1 MEVKDY
7 CKNVD
12 IELTAWKA
20 KLYNVIRRMDELPT
34 GAKQR
39 MFENVN
45 GLHILMTELEDR
57 IDSLRTSC
65 PTEWNPVREEIKGKI
80 SGLGDKYEEAEGAF
94 FDYDIGG

>member
-1 MEVKDY
+1 
-7 CKNVD
+7 
-12 IELTAWKA
+12 
-20 KLYNVIRRMDELPT
+20 
-34 GAKQR
+34 
-39 MFENVN
+39 
-45 GLHILMTELEDR
+45 MTELEDR